1 MINLNKYNDV
11 RKLFRVTTW
20 ILRFVNNLKGTRKA
34 KEKIY
39 KTEFLLSEEI
49 SNAKNIWIK
58 RNQVVLR
65 ADNKFQDLVN
75 MLYLVEENDG
85 IMRSHGRLM
94 NAKLPYKTKVPI
106 VLSRKH
112 KLANLLVIDSH
123 TKVLHNGV
131 RQTFTEFRSSYW
143 IPKAKSFVKKILYHC
158 TVCRRFNSR
167 SYDYP
172 KSPNLPSIRLRGDV
186 TFSGTG
192 VDYLGPIYCKNVYS
206 DDLDDENESHKVMF
220 RFTRVLQ

>member
-1 MINLNKYNDV
+1 
-11 RKLFRVTTW
+11 
-20 ILRFVNNLKGTRKA
+20 
-34 KEKIY
+34 
-39 KTEFLLSEEI
+39 
-49 SNAKNIWIK
+49 
-58 RNQVVLR
+58 
-65 ADNKFQDLVN
+65 

-131 RQTFTEFRSSYW
+131 RQTLTELRSSYW
-143 IPKAKSFVKKILYHC
+143 IPKVKSFVKKILYHC

-172 KSPNLPSIRLRGDV
+172 KSPNLPSIRLRDDV
-186 TFSGTG
+186 AFSGTG

-206 DDLDDENESHKVMF
+206 DDLDDENESHKSYVSLYTCASTRGVVLDLVHDGQAKTF
-220 RFTRVLQ
+220 INSCIRFISRRGCLQEILSDNGSAFMADETQTRNRSTATYKP